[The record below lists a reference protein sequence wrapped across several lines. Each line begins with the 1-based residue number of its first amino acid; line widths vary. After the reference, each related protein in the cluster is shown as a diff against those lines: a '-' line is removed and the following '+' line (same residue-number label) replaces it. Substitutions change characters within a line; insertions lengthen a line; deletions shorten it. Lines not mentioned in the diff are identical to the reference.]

1 MSNKA
6 KVVTLWVI
14 FLFGMTFHS
23 LLAIMPL
30 FWGGS
35 IAMSPEQIAKNPM
48 APSMWM
54 VLLFFL
60 IPMIIIVLTS
70 FIETKWYRITNFV
83 FTLLFTMMNIWHLIG
98 HFGETSV
105 DPRQIVLLT
114 FVLIFGFFLNIVS
127 FKWIKEQEVNYDRH

>member
-30 FWGGS
+30 FWGQS

-48 APSMWM
+48 ASSMWM
-54 VLLFFL
+54 VLFFFL
-60 IPMIIIVLTS
+60 LPMIITVVTL
-70 FIETKWYRITNFV
+70 FIEAKWYKVTNFV
-83 FTLLFTMMNIWHLIG
+83 LSILFTLMNIYHLTG
-98 HFGETSV
+98 HLGESPV
-105 DPRQIVLLT
+105 DPRQIMLLT
-114 FVLIFGFFLNIVS
+114 FVLISGILLNIVS
-127 FKWIKEQEVNYDRH
+127 FKWIKE

>member
-30 FWGGS
+30 FWGQS

-48 APSMWM
+48 ASSMWM

-60 IPMIIIVLTS
+60 LPMIIIAVTL
-70 FIETKWYRITNFV
+70 FIEAKWYRITNFV

-98 HFGETSV
+98 HLGETPV
-105 DPRQIVLLT
+105 DPCQIVLLT
-114 FVLIFGFFLNIVS
+114 FVLLSGVMLNIVS
-127 FKWIKEQEVNYDRH
+127 FKWLKGR

>member
-1 MSNKA
+1 MNNRA
-6 KVVTLWVI
+6 KIITLWMV

-23 LLAIMPL
+23 LLAFMPL

-48 APSMWM
+48 ASSMWM

-83 FTLLFTMMNIWHLIG
+83 FTLLFTMMNIWHLTG
-98 HFGETSV
+98 HLGEIPV
-105 DPRQIVLLT
+105 DHRQIVLLT
-114 FVLIFGFFLNIVS
+114 FVLLSGVMLNIVS
-127 FKWIKEQEVNYDRH
+127 FKWLKER